1 MKSSLRITMRKMPSF
16 VSNRFITAAT
26 SRTVEKSLAEI
37 LQMINRDSEYGKL
50 PWRTASGFTLV
61 EVLVVLAIIG
71 LLIALLIPAVQ
82 AARAAAQRSSCGN
95 NLHQLGVAMELHHGE
110 WRKFPKDGENGF
122 GYGAFLLPYI
132 EEAALF
138 KQIKPYNASGSTAGT
153 DTDIKIF
160 LCPQNGTPPNKGHSD
175 YLGTQDLFS
184 MARVKEDVKDGLSK
198 TIAIGET
205 LQDHRW
211 SYPKMGN
218 NTGAPNSGSF
228 GSEHSGGAQ
237 FLLCDGSVHF
247 ISETISPDIFKALC
261 TIAGRETV
269 KVDF

>member
-1 MKSSLRITMRKMPSF
+1 M
-16 VSNRFITAAT
+16 A
-26 SRTVEKSLAEI
+26 
-37 LQMINRDSEYGKL
+37 NRDFRNYEAPSRAAY
-50 PWRTASGFTLV
+50 GFTLV
-61 EVLVVLAIIG
+61 EVLVVIAIIG
-71 LLIALLIPAVQ
+71 LLIALLIPAVN

-95 NLHQLGVAMELHHGE
+95 NLHQLGLAMELHHGE

-132 EEAALF
+132 EEVALF
-138 KQIKPYNASGSTAGT
+138 KQLRPYDSSGSTAGT
-153 DTDIKIF
+153 DTQIKIF

-205 LQDHRW
+205 LQNHNW
-211 SYPKMGN
+211 AAPGMGN
-218 NTGAPNSGSF
+218 GSGVPNSGSF

-237 FLLCDGSVHF
+237 FVFCDGSVHF
-247 ISETISPDIFKALC
+247 IPETISPDVFKALC
-261 TIAGRETV
+261 TLAGKETV
-269 KVDF
+269 KTDF